1 MTNLKVV
8 HWNCFKLTEARIFQ
22 FELFLNSVEPDIF
35 SIQEIKLNEAEA
47 NFKIR
52 FPKYATYIKTRN
64 KNSDKGGGIC
74 ILIKS
79 NIPHILLDIN
89 INLEI
94 IGLRL
99 EVCKDFFINFFSY
112 YSPPSQPLSYETI
125 LELAKGDCEVLIV
138 GDLNSRTPVVGCRSS
153 NPNGRVLENILSDT
167 NLVVFND
174 SNPTYFKFGSE
185 YEEILDLILG
195 SISLRNKI
203 KEFSVLVDHL
213 MGSDHAPIL
222 CDLTLGK
229 VRVILET
236 EREERLN
243 LAKANW
249 PFFKQLLFN
258 KAKFAK
264 ESEINLLNVDD
275 LNELVSGH
283 IKDAA
288 KLSIPYYL
296 NQSSK
301 TFPKEILDLIEKRR
315 ILRKSK
321 KKFNEKKSE
330 YNNFTYQIRISIK
343 NI

>member
-1 MTNLKVV
+1 MG
-8 HWNCFKLTEARIFQ
+8 C
-22 FELFLNSVEPDIF
+22 
-35 SIQEIKLNEAEA
+35 
-47 NFKIR
+47 
-52 FPKYATYIKTRN
+52 KY
-64 KNSDKGGGIC
+64 
-74 ILIKS
+74 L
-79 NIPHILLDIN
+79 
-89 INLEI
+89 
-94 IGLRL
+94 
-99 EVCKDFFINFFSY
+99 
-112 YSPPSQPLSYETI
+112 
-125 LELAKGDCEVLIV
+125 
-138 GDLNSRTPVVGCRSS
+138 SRTLTH
-153 NPNGRVLENILSDT
+153 NGTVLENILSDT

-203 KEFSVLVDHL
+203 KEFSVLADHL
-213 MGSDHAPIL
+213 MGSDHAPM

-229 VRVILET
+229 VRVILDT

-301 TFPKEILDLIEKRR
+301 TFPKEILDLIEKRK